1 MFYTIVGTQ
10 WGDEGKGK
18 IVDWLSSKA
27 DYVARFQGGNNA
39 GHTIKV
45 DDNVYKLNLLPSGI
59 IRNKKCLIG
68 NGVVLDPWA
77 LINEIR
83 NLRNQKIQ
91 IDKDNLFI
99 AENVC
104 LILPIHKL
112 IDEINELS
120 LGNNLIGTTKKG
132 IGPAYEDKVGRR
144 AIRLCDLSDHD
155 NLKNKIKSL
164 YNFHE
169 PRLNKFK
176 KSLDF
181 EKTCEEL
188 VKISTEIINFS
199 APVWKIINDAG
210 KENKFILFEGAQGS
224 LLDID
229 FGTYPYVT
237 SSNTSAGQIFSGT
250 GFGIKDNHNVLGITK
265 AYTTRVGSGPFITEL
280 DNLNDKKSDRP
291 LDLKQLV
298 ANSNNLGLSISVNT
312 GIIKGGNFISQL
324 STKSYAEVDIRI
336 PPGIKIKDLLE
347 KINKMVKKN
356 TGISYTI
363 IKGWEANWTDPES
376 KICKFVRKAA
386 KTFRDIEPDMV
397 VRLPASDVSRWR
409 KIGIPGICYGPQ
421 PLLASGVDDYV
432 IEQDLLDCAK
442 VYALASL
449 NFLNSYESQNN

>member
-169 PRLNKFK
+169 PRLSKFK

-265 AYTTRVGSGPFITEL
+265 AYTTRVGSGPFVTEL
-280 DNLNDKKSDRP
+280 DNEIGDHFVEKGQEFGTVTKRKRRCGWFDTVLVGQSIAINGITDVVLTKLDVLDELEEIQVCVGYETKHKKYNYLPFDENIQNILMPIYETIPGWQESTFGLTSWD
-291 LDLKQLV
+291 DLPKKAQ
-298 ANSNNLGLSISVNT
+298 SYI
-312 GIIKGGNFISQL
+312 NFL
-324 STKSYAEVDIRI
+324 
-336 PPGIKIKDLLE
+336 
-347 KINKMVKKN
+347 
-356 TGISYTI
+356 
-363 IKGWEANWTDPES
+363 ES
-376 KICKFVRKAA
+376 KIQKNISIIS
-386 KTFRDIEPDMV
+386 TGPD
-397 VRLPASDVSRWR
+397 RAHTIDRNN
-409 KIGIPGICYGPQ
+409 
-421 PLLASGVDDYV
+421 LLG
-432 IEQDLLDCAK
+432 
-442 VYALASL
+442 
-449 NFLNSYESQNN
+449 NN

>member
-112 IDEINELS
+112 IDEINEIS

-169 PRLNKFK
+169 PRLSKFK
-176 KSLDF
+176 KSVDF

-265 AYTTRVGSGPFITEL
+265 AYTTRVGSGPFVTEL
-280 DNLNDKKSDRP
+280 DNEIGNHFVEKGQEFGTVTKRKRRCGWFDTVLVGQSIAINGITDVVLTKLDVLDELEEIQVCVGYETKHKKYNYLPFDENIQNILMPIYETIPGWQESTFGLTSWD
-291 LDLKQLV
+291 DLPKKAQ
-298 ANSNNLGLSISVNT
+298 NYIS
-312 GIIKGGNFISQL
+312 FL
-324 STKSYAEVDIRI
+324 
-336 PPGIKIKDLLE
+336 
-347 KINKMVKKN
+347 
-356 TGISYTI
+356 
-363 IKGWEANWTDPES
+363 ES
-376 KICKFVRKAA
+376 KIEKNISIIS
-386 KTFRDIEPDMV
+386 TGPD
-397 VRLPASDVSRWR
+397 RAHTIDRNN
-409 KIGIPGICYGPQ
+409 
-421 PLLASGVDDYV
+421 LLG
-432 IEQDLLDCAK
+432 
-442 VYALASL
+442 
-449 NFLNSYESQNN
+449 NN

>member
-144 AIRLCDLSDHD
+144 AIRLCDLANHD

-169 PRLNKFK
+169 PRLKKFNKNLN
-176 KSLDF
+176 S
-181 EKTCEEL
+181 EKTYEEL
-188 VKISTEIINFS
+188 VKISNEIINFS

-265 AYTTRVGSGPFITEL
+265 AYTTRVGSGPFVTEL
-280 DNLNDKKSDRP
+280 DNEIGDHFVEKGQEFGTVTKRKRRCGWFDTVLVGQSIAINGITDVVLTKLDVLDELEEIQVCVGYETKHKKYNYLPFDENIQNILMPIYETIPGWQESTFGLTSWD
-291 LDLKQLV
+291 DLPKKAQ
-298 ANSNNLGLSISVNT
+298 NYIS
-312 GIIKGGNFISQL
+312 FL
-324 STKSYAEVDIRI
+324 
-336 PPGIKIKDLLE
+336 
-347 KINKMVKKN
+347 
-356 TGISYTI
+356 
-363 IKGWEANWTDPES
+363 ES
-376 KICKFVRKAA
+376 KIQKNISIIS
-386 KTFRDIEPDMV
+386 TGPD
-397 VRLPASDVSRWR
+397 RAHTIDRNN
-409 KIGIPGICYGPQ
+409 
-421 PLLASGVDDYV
+421 LLG
-432 IEQDLLDCAK
+432 
-442 VYALASL
+442 
-449 NFLNSYESQNN
+449 NN

>member
-181 EKTCEEL
+181 ENTCEEL
-188 VKISTEIINFS
+188 AKISTEIINFS

-265 AYTTRVGSGPFITEL
+265 AYTTRVGSGPFVTEL
-280 DNLNDKKSDRP
+280 DNKIGDHFVEKGQEFGTVTKRKRRCGWFDTVLVGQSIAINGITDVVLTKLDVLDELEEIQVCVGYETKQKKYNYLPFDENIQNILMPIYETIPGWQESTFGLTSWD
-291 LDLKQLV
+291 DLPKKAQ
-298 ANSNNLGLSISVNT
+298 SYI
-312 GIIKGGNFISQL
+312 NFL
-324 STKSYAEVDIRI
+324 
-336 PPGIKIKDLLE
+336 
-347 KINKMVKKN
+347 
-356 TGISYTI
+356 
-363 IKGWEANWTDPES
+363 ES
-376 KICKFVRKAA
+376 KIQKNISIIS
-386 KTFRDIEPDMV
+386 TGPD
-397 VRLPASDVSRWR
+397 RAHTIDRNN
-409 KIGIPGICYGPQ
+409 
-421 PLLASGVDDYV
+421 LLG
-432 IEQDLLDCAK
+432 
-442 VYALASL
+442 
-449 NFLNSYESQNN
+449 NN

>member
-27 DYVARFQGGNNA
+27 DFVARFQGGNNA

-155 NLKNKIKSL
+155 NLNNKIKSL

-169 PRLNKFK
+169 PRLSKFK

-265 AYTTRVGSGPFITEL
+265 AYTTRVGSGPFVTEL
-280 DNLNDKKSDRP
+280 DNEIGDHFVEKGQEFGTVTKRKRRCGWFDTVLVGQSIAINGITDVVLTKLDVLDELEEIQVCVGYETKHKKYNYLPFDENIQNILMPIYETIPGWQESTFGLTSWD
-291 LDLKQLV
+291 DLPKKAQ
-298 ANSNNLGLSISVNT
+298 NYIS
-312 GIIKGGNFISQL
+312 FL
-324 STKSYAEVDIRI
+324 
-336 PPGIKIKDLLE
+336 
-347 KINKMVKKN
+347 
-356 TGISYTI
+356 
-363 IKGWEANWTDPES
+363 ES
-376 KICKFVRKAA
+376 KIQKNISIIS
-386 KTFRDIEPDMV
+386 TGPD
-397 VRLPASDVSRWR
+397 RAHTIDRNN
-409 KIGIPGICYGPQ
+409 
-421 PLLASGVDDYV
+421 LLG
-432 IEQDLLDCAK
+432 
-442 VYALASL
+442 
-449 NFLNSYESQNN
+449 NN

>member
-45 DDNVYKLNLLPSGI
+45 DNDVYKLNLLPSGI

-91 IDKDNLFI
+91 IEKDNLFI

-181 EKTCEEL
+181 ENTCEEL

-265 AYTTRVGSGPFITEL
+265 AYTTRVGSGPFVTEL
-280 DNLNDKKSDRP
+280 DNEIGDHFVEKGQEFGTVTKRKRRCGWFDTVLVGQSIAINGITYVVLTK
-291 LDLKQLV
+291 LDVLD
-298 ANSNNLGLSISVNT
+298 
-312 GIIKGGNFISQL
+312 
-324 STKSYAEVDIRI
+324 E
-336 PPGIKIKDLLE
+336 LE
-347 KINKMVKKN
+347 EIQVCV
-356 TGISYTI
+356 GY
-363 IKGWEANWTDPES
+363 
-376 KICKFVRKAA
+376 
-386 KTFRDIEPDMV
+386 
-397 VRLPASDVSRWR
+397 
-409 KIGIPGICYGPQ
+409 
-421 PLLASGVDDYV
+421 
-432 IEQDLLDCAK
+432 
-442 VYALASL
+442 
-449 NFLNSYESQNN
+449 

>member
-144 AIRLCDLSDHD
+144 AIRLCDLSNPD
-155 NLKNKIKSL
+155 NLKNKIKGL

-176 KSLDF
+176 KKLDF
-181 EKTCEEL
+181 EKTYEEL
-188 VKISTEIINFS
+188 VNISTEIINFS

-250 GFGIKDNHNVLGITK
+250 GFGMKDNHNVLGITK
-265 AYTTRVGSGPFITEL
+265 AYTTRVGSGPFVTEL
-280 DNLNDKKSDRP
+280 DNEIGNHFVEKGQEFGTVTKRKRRCGWFDTVLVGQSIAINGITDVVLTKLDVLDELEEIQVCVGYETKHKKYNYLPFDENIQNILMPIYETIPGWQESTFGLTSWD
-291 LDLKQLV
+291 DLPKKAQ
-298 ANSNNLGLSISVNT
+298 NY
-312 GIIKGGNFISQL
+312 IIFL
-324 STKSYAEVDIRI
+324 
-336 PPGIKIKDLLE
+336 
-347 KINKMVKKN
+347 
-356 TGISYTI
+356 
-363 IKGWEANWTDPES
+363 ES
-376 KICKFVRKAA
+376 KIQKNISIIS
-386 KTFRDIEPDMV
+386 TGPD
-397 VRLPASDVSRWR
+397 RAHTIDRNN
-409 KIGIPGICYGPQ
+409 
-421 PLLASGVDDYV
+421 LLG
-432 IEQDLLDCAK
+432 
-442 VYALASL
+442 
-449 NFLNSYESQNN
+449 NN

>member
-104 LILPIHKL
+104 LILPIHKV
-112 IDEINELS
+112 IDEISELS

-181 EKTCEEL
+181 ENTCEEL
-188 VKISTEIINFS
+188 AKISTEIINFS

-265 AYTTRVGSGPFITEL
+265 AYTTRVGSGPFVTEL
-280 DNLNDKKSDRP
+280 DNEIGDHFVEKGQEFGTVTKRKRRCGWFDTVLVGQSIAINGITDVVLTKLDVLDELEEIQVCVGYETKHKKYNYLPFDENIQNILMPIYETIPGWQESTFGLTSWD
-291 LDLKQLV
+291 DLPKKAQ
-298 ANSNNLGLSISVNT
+298 NYIS
-312 GIIKGGNFISQL
+312 FL
-324 STKSYAEVDIRI
+324 
-336 PPGIKIKDLLE
+336 
-347 KINKMVKKN
+347 
-356 TGISYTI
+356 
-363 IKGWEANWTDPES
+363 ES
-376 KICKFVRKAA
+376 KIEKNISIIS
-386 KTFRDIEPDMV
+386 TGPD
-397 VRLPASDVSRWR
+397 RAHTIDRNN
-409 KIGIPGICYGPQ
+409 
-421 PLLASGVDDYV
+421 LL
-432 IEQDLLDCAK
+432 C
-442 VYALASL
+442 
-449 NFLNSYESQNN
+449 NN

>member
-120 LGNNLIGTTKKG
+120 LGDNLIGTTKKG

-169 PRLNKFK
+169 PRLSKFK

-265 AYTTRVGSGPFITEL
+265 AYTTRVGSGPFVTEL
-280 DNLNDKKSDRP
+280 DNEIGDHFVEKGQEFGTVTKRKRRCGWFDTVLVGQSIAINGITDVVLTKLDVLDELEEIQVCVGYEAKHKKYNYLPFDENIQNILMPIYETIPGWQESTFGLTSWD
-291 LDLKQLV
+291 DLPKKAQ
-298 ANSNNLGLSISVNT
+298 NYIS
-312 GIIKGGNFISQL
+312 FL
-324 STKSYAEVDIRI
+324 
-336 PPGIKIKDLLE
+336 
-347 KINKMVKKN
+347 
-356 TGISYTI
+356 
-363 IKGWEANWTDPES
+363 ES
-376 KICKFVRKAA
+376 KIQKNISIIS
-386 KTFRDIEPDMV
+386 TGPD
-397 VRLPASDVSRWR
+397 RAHTIDRNN
-409 KIGIPGICYGPQ
+409 
-421 PLLASGVDDYV
+421 LLG
-432 IEQDLLDCAK
+432 
-442 VYALASL
+442 
-449 NFLNSYESQNN
+449 NN

>member
-144 AIRLCDLSDHD
+144 AIRLCDLSNHR

-169 PRLNKFK
+169 PRLSKFNKK
-176 KSLDF
+176 LDF
-181 EKTCEEL
+181 EKTYEEL
-188 VKISTEIINFS
+188 VNISTQIINFS

-265 AYTTRVGSGPFITEL
+265 AYTTRVGSGPFVTEL
-280 DNLNDKKSDRP
+280 DNEIGDHFVEKGQEFGTVTKRKRRCGWFDTVLVGQSIAINGITDVVLTKLDVLDELEEIQVCVGYETKHKKYNYLPFDENIQNILMPIYETIPGWQESTFGLTSWD
-291 LDLKQLV
+291 DLPKKAQ
-298 ANSNNLGLSISVNT
+298 SYI
-312 GIIKGGNFISQL
+312 NFL
-324 STKSYAEVDIRI
+324 
-336 PPGIKIKDLLE
+336 
-347 KINKMVKKN
+347 
-356 TGISYTI
+356 
-363 IKGWEANWTDPES
+363 ES
-376 KICKFVRKAA
+376 KIQKNISIIS
-386 KTFRDIEPDMV
+386 TGPD
-397 VRLPASDVSRWR
+397 RAHTIDRNN
-409 KIGIPGICYGPQ
+409 
-421 PLLASGVDDYV
+421 LLG
-432 IEQDLLDCAK
+432 
-442 VYALASL
+442 
-449 NFLNSYESQNN
+449 NN

>member
-45 DDNVYKLNLLPSGI
+45 DDNIYKLNLLPSGI

-144 AIRLCDLSDHD
+144 AIRLCDLSDQD

-181 EKTCEEL
+181 ENTCEEL
-188 VKISTEIINFS
+188 AKISTEIINFS

-265 AYTTRVGSGPFITEL
+265 AYTTRVGSGPFVTEL
-280 DNLNDKKSDRP
+280 DNEIGDHFVEKGQEFGTVTKRKRRCGWFDTVLVGQSIAINGITDVVLTKLDVLDELEEIQVCVGYETKHKKYNYLPFDENIQNILMPIYETIPGWQESTFGLTSWD
-291 LDLKQLV
+291 DLPKKAQ
-298 ANSNNLGLSISVNT
+298 SYI
-312 GIIKGGNFISQL
+312 NFL
-324 STKSYAEVDIRI
+324 
-336 PPGIKIKDLLE
+336 
-347 KINKMVKKN
+347 
-356 TGISYTI
+356 
-363 IKGWEANWTDPES
+363 ES
-376 KICKFVRKAA
+376 KIQKNISIIS
-386 KTFRDIEPDMV
+386 TGPD
-397 VRLPASDVSRWR
+397 RAHTIDTNN
-409 KIGIPGICYGPQ
+409 
-421 PLLASGVDDYV
+421 LLG
-432 IEQDLLDCAK
+432 
-442 VYALASL
+442 
-449 NFLNSYESQNN
+449 NN

>member
-169 PRLNKFK
+169 PRLSKFK

-265 AYTTRVGSGPFITEL
+265 AYTTRVGSGPFVTEL
-280 DNLNDKKSDRP
+280 DNEIGDHFVEKGQEFGTVTKRKRRCGWFDTVLVGQSIAINGITDVVLTKLDVLDELEEIQVCVGYEAKHKKYNYLPFDENIQNILMPIYETIPGWQESTFGLTSWD
-291 LDLKQLV
+291 DLPKKAQ
-298 ANSNNLGLSISVNT
+298 NYIS
-312 GIIKGGNFISQL
+312 FL
-324 STKSYAEVDIRI
+324 
-336 PPGIKIKDLLE
+336 
-347 KINKMVKKN
+347 
-356 TGISYTI
+356 
-363 IKGWEANWTDPES
+363 ES
-376 KICKFVRKAA
+376 KIEKNISIIS
-386 KTFRDIEPDMV
+386 TGPD
-397 VRLPASDVSRWR
+397 RAHTIDRNN
-409 KIGIPGICYGPQ
+409 
-421 PLLASGVDDYV
+421 LLG
-432 IEQDLLDCAK
+432 
-442 VYALASL
+442 
-449 NFLNSYESQNN
+449 NN

>member
-18 IVDWLSSKA
+18 IVDWLASKA

-77 LINEIR
+77 LIKEIR

-91 IDKDNLFI
+91 IDKDNLLI

-169 PRLNKFK
+169 PRLSKFK
-176 KSLDF
+176 KSVDF

-265 AYTTRVGSGPFITEL
+265 AYTTRVGSGPFVTEL
-280 DNLNDKKSDRP
+280 DNEIGDHFVEKGQEFGTVTKRKRRCGWFDTVLVGQSIAINGITDVVLTKLDVLDELEEIQVCVGYETKHKKYNYLPFDENIQNILMPIYETIPGWQESTFGLTSWD
-291 LDLKQLV
+291 DLPKKAQ
-298 ANSNNLGLSISVNT
+298 NY
-312 GIIKGGNFISQL
+312 IIFL
-324 STKSYAEVDIRI
+324 
-336 PPGIKIKDLLE
+336 
-347 KINKMVKKN
+347 
-356 TGISYTI
+356 
-363 IKGWEANWTDPES
+363 ES
-376 KICKFVRKAA
+376 KIQKNISIIS
-386 KTFRDIEPDMV
+386 TGPD
-397 VRLPASDVSRWR
+397 RAHTIDRNN
-409 KIGIPGICYGPQ
+409 
-421 PLLASGVDDYV
+421 LLG
-432 IEQDLLDCAK
+432 
-442 VYALASL
+442 
-449 NFLNSYESQNN
+449 NN

>member
-99 AENVC
+99 AENIC

-169 PRLNKFK
+169 PRLSKFK

-265 AYTTRVGSGPFITEL
+265 AYTTRVGSGPFVTEL
-280 DNLNDKKSDRP
+280 DNEIGNHFVEKGQEFGTVTKRKRRCGWFDTVLVGQSIAINGITDVVLTKLDVLDELEEIQVCVGYETKHKKYNYLPFDENIQNILMPIYETIPGWQESTFGLTSWD
-291 LDLKQLV
+291 DLPKKAQ
-298 ANSNNLGLSISVNT
+298 NYIS
-312 GIIKGGNFISQL
+312 FL
-324 STKSYAEVDIRI
+324 
-336 PPGIKIKDLLE
+336 
-347 KINKMVKKN
+347 
-356 TGISYTI
+356 
-363 IKGWEANWTDPES
+363 ES
-376 KICKFVRKAA
+376 KIQKNISIIS
-386 KTFRDIEPDMV
+386 TGPD
-397 VRLPASDVSRWR
+397 RAHTIDRNN
-409 KIGIPGICYGPQ
+409 
-421 PLLASGVDDYV
+421 LLG
-432 IEQDLLDCAK
+432 
-442 VYALASL
+442 
-449 NFLNSYESQNN
+449 NN

>member
-112 IDEINELS
+112 IDEINEIS

-169 PRLNKFK
+169 PRLSKFK
-176 KSLDF
+176 KSVDF

-265 AYTTRVGSGPFITEL
+265 AYTTRVGSGPFVTEL
-280 DNLNDKKSDRP
+280 DNEIGDHFVEKGQEFGTVTKRKRRCGWFDTVLVGQSIAINGITDVVLTKLDVLDELEEIQVCVGYETKHKKYNYLPFDENIQNILMPIYETIPGWQKSTFGLTSWD
-291 LDLKQLV
+291 DLPKKAQ
-298 ANSNNLGLSISVNT
+298 NYIS
-312 GIIKGGNFISQL
+312 FL
-324 STKSYAEVDIRI
+324 
-336 PPGIKIKDLLE
+336 
-347 KINKMVKKN
+347 
-356 TGISYTI
+356 
-363 IKGWEANWTDPES
+363 ES
-376 KICKFVRKAA
+376 KIQKNISIIS
-386 KTFRDIEPDMV
+386 TGPD
-397 VRLPASDVSRWR
+397 RAHTIDRNN
-409 KIGIPGICYGPQ
+409 
-421 PLLASGVDDYV
+421 LLG
-432 IEQDLLDCAK
+432 
-442 VYALASL
+442 
-449 NFLNSYESQNN
+449 NN

>member
-1 MFYTIVGTQ
+1 MFYTVVGTQ

-45 DDNVYKLNLLPSGI
+45 DNNVYKLNLLPSGI

-77 LINEIR
+77 LINEIT
-83 NLRNQKIQ
+83 NLRNQKLQ

-120 LGNNLIGTTKKG
+120 LGDNLIGTTKKG

-144 AIRLCDLSDHD
+144 AIRLCDLSNHD

-169 PRLNKFK
+169 PRLSKFK
-176 KSLDF
+176 KNLDF
-181 EKTCEEL
+181 EKTYEEL
-188 VKISTEIINFS
+188 VNISNEIINFS

-210 KENKFILFEGAQGS
+210 KKNDFILFEGAQGS

-250 GFGIKDNHNVLGITK
+250 GFGIKENHNVLGITK
-265 AYTTRVGSGPFITEL
+265 AYTTRVGSGPFVTEL
-280 DNLNDKKSDRP
+280 DNEIGDHFVEKGQEFGTVTKRKRRCGWFDAVLVGQSIAINGITDVVLTKLDVLDELEEIQVCVGYETRNKKYNYLPFDENIYNALVPIYETISGWQESTFGLTSWD
-291 LDLKQLV
+291 DLPKK
-298 ANSNNLGLSISVNT
+298 AKNYI
-312 GIIKGGNFISQL
+312 NFL
-324 STKSYAEVDIRI
+324 
-336 PPGIKIKDLLE
+336 
-347 KINKMVKKN
+347 
-356 TGISYTI
+356 
-363 IKGWEANWTDPES
+363 ES
-376 KICKFVRKAA
+376 KIQK
-386 KTFRDIEPDMV
+386 DISIISTGPDRAHTV
-397 VRLPASDVSRWR
+397 DRNN
-409 KIGIPGICYGPQ
+409 
-421 PLLASGVDDYV
+421 LLG
-432 IEQDLLDCAK
+432 
-442 VYALASL
+442 
-449 NFLNSYESQNN
+449 NN